1 MAPPKFVLDT
11 NCFIDAARSDQANQ
25 AFEAF
30 SLAAAPGLYLSSV
43 VAAELRAGARS
54 RSERAEL
61 EARVFLPYERRRR
74 VVTPSAAAWKALGDT
89 LAMLR
94 LDDGLVVKT
103 VPRSFIFD
111 ILIAYSCRES
121 GAVLVSS
128 NVRDL
133 ERIRRAFQFEFA
145 AAYPEPAA

>member
-1 MAPPKFVLDT
+1 
-11 NCFIDAARSDQANQ
+11 
-25 AFEAF
+25 
-30 SLAAAPGLYLSSV
+30 
-43 VAAELRAGARS
+43 
-54 RSERAEL
+54 
-61 EARVFLPYERRRR
+61 
-74 VVTPSAAAWKALGDT
+74 
-89 LAMLR
+89 MLR